1 MEWGLGGGGWA
12 LMPPSRS
19 GKFLIKIVDHYK
31 CVRHGNVPF
40 TKNVQSRLICPTG
53 SGRDHSTR
61 NFQYHPPCNQL
72 LVRHVGK
79 TRSLYPRHHDPRSSS
94 NKWISAHTYFTTT

>member
-12 LMPPSRS
+12 LMPPRQS

-53 SGRDHSTR
+53 FLYV
-61 NFQYHPPCNQL
+61 FQGALHQFQIAQYIIWCLHFQPDETQSND
-72 LVRHVGK
+72 
-79 TRSLYPRHHDPRSSS
+79 YISSPL
-94 NKWISAHTYFTTT
+94 